1 LDEHTEPSPGGF
13 LSGLEA
19 SRVQGYQESF
29 GGNNMKYLQ
38 KAVDSVEERFP
49 FNGYMAPWHCA
60 YLNVAQTVL
69 RHLPDRGSILDFASG
84 PCDKTAVLQELG
96 YACSAYDDLQDD
108 WHLIEGNKEN
118 ILSFAEGMGID
129 FKVAEGGSFPYQKNS
144 FDMIMMHGVL
154 EHLPDSPRDLLNDL
168 LELAKP
174 EGLLFVTVPN
184 AVNIRKRISV
194 LMGRTNLPD
203 FSCYYWKP
211 GPWRGHVREYVR
223 NDLKQLADNLN
234 LEILELRGAHHMLMR
249 IPSSI
254 RPAYTAITS
263 LFPGWRDT
271 WLLVARKRKD
281 WVSRKTLPKDE
292 LAKIAGKYTSYQY
305 QEVR

>member
-1 LDEHTEPSPGGF
+1 MLHWKAESMFLVCRLTWTTYRQYSLEGGYFTNASCNLDEHTEPSPGGF

-118 ILSFAEGMGID
+118 ILSFAE
-129 FKVAEGGSFPYQKNS
+129 
-144 FDMIMMHGVL
+144 
-154 EHLPDSPRDLLNDL
+154 
-168 LELAKP
+168 
-174 EGLLFVTVPN
+174 
-184 AVNIRKRISV
+184 
-194 LMGRTNLPD
+194 
-203 FSCYYWKP
+203 
-211 GPWRGHVREYVR
+211 
-223 NDLKQLADNLN
+223 
-234 LEILELRGAHHMLMR
+234 
-249 IPSSI
+249 
-254 RPAYTAITS
+254 
-263 LFPGWRDT
+263 
-271 WLLVARKRKD
+271 
-281 WVSRKTLPKDE
+281 
-292 LAKIAGKYTSYQY
+292 
-305 QEVR
+305 